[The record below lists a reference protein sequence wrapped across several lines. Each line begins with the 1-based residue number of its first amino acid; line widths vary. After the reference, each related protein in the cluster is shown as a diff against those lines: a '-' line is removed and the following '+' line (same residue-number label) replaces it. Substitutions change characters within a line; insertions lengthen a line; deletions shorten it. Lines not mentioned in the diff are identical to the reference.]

1 MDGGRE
7 DGGGGGS
14 GSDGSK
20 GTDTGGIINLLAF
33 KVGKEALGSEK
44 LDFVSLLASS
54 STSKMGRLRRLRRS
68 QRPSRTKNRMIKRQP
83 IKETI
88 PTSTDCGV
96 VSADGAAVVDSVA
109 VTMLV
114 ADGDEEASG
123 DCDVAVGSSGVAVE
137 DEVTDGEIV
146 TVEVDWV
153 FGDWDWDCADVLVIA
168 SFVVDVIDSELVVIA
183 AAVVV
188 VDEFVSTSGGV

>member
-1 MDGGRE
+1 MDGRE
-7 DGGGGGS
+7 DGDGGGGGS
-14 GSDGSK
+14 DGST
-20 GTDTGGIINLLAF
+20 GTDTGGMINLLTF
-33 KVGKEALGSEK
+33 KVGKEAWGSEK

-68 QRPSRTKNRMIKRQP
+68 QRPSRTKNKMIKRQP
-83 IKETI
+83 TKETI

-96 VSADGAAVVDSVA
+96 VSADGAAVVDSAA

-114 ADGDEEASG
+114 ADGDEEASD

-153 FGDWDWDCADVLVIA
+153 FGDWDCAEVVIA
-168 SFVVDVIDSELVVIA
+168 SFVVDVIDSELVVVA

-188 VDEFVSTSGGV
+188 VADEFVSTSGGV